1 MAQTYSGG
9 FGLKFSGRFSFVLSI
24 DCIVY
29 AICLVG
35 LWQVAEKADIPFTVA
50 KLGNES
56 FRVVG
61 VAPSAKGIISRND
74 VVRAFRGMAIGS
86 LENLEFL
93 LDGMRVG
100 NSLPVEIRRGKNF
113 FHLDVRL
120 VHAYSASYVA
130 VAWLIGTLF
139 FGTGIL
145 VYVRRRNDVAA
156 FVYHYGAVAVAA
168 VVMST
173 WGCYSIEPVG
183 TGQFTRIFFSTAY
196 AFVPALFLHF
206 SLVFPTTK
214 KNVLAG
220 KVWFLYVVASLLS
233 VLMAVT
239 FIKATGPFSIWW
251 FGSFMAVFNV
261 TRWFYACC
269 VVLAVTMFVMSYRDA
284 REEMERRKLRWIILG
299 LAISS
304 LGFISLWQIPQL
316 LTSRGLVSEE
326 LVVLLSGATPVAFTV
341 AIVRYHIMDIDHL
354 LNRSTVYV
362 MLIIILMSVYALAV
376 GLVAAFV
383 GHLTVMNSIIASA
396 AAAFGVV
403 VIFEPVRK
411 KVQLFVDKNFFRVRY
426 DLRRLEE
433 EFDSELRKC
442 VAVEEVGRLAVNS
455 AASAIPVERIGY
467 FVVTRDSGP
476 LRLVA
481 HNGFDRFE
489 SGSVRPESLNLGVD
503 LSRPLAVEGKIE
515 SGVRFDRGDPEILD
529 RMGISIVFSVRSED
543 GGIMSILALGPKKSG
558 NRFSIEDVDLLSHI
572 ARGSGVSQEKILLR
586 DRLEFELEERER
598 LEELNRM
605 KTYFV
610 SSVSH
615 DLKTPLTT
623 IRMYTE
629 ALMDWRKL
637 PASRVRGYLETIEG
651 ESKRLTRLI
660 DNVLDVAKAERTKI
674 AYELKPE
681 ELDGIVREAVTIM
694 AYEAVKSECRVRS
707 ELTLRNG
714 KILADRDAVV
724 AALENSI
731 ANSLEYSKRGSGI
744 NVRTFSSY
752 DMLAVSVK
760 DSGIGIPENEM
771 PKIFE
776 PFFRGSSGASV
787 RPGGTG
793 LGLPVVK
800 GVVEAHRGRIEI
812 ESEPGK
818 GTCVTLFFPRMEEK

>member
-1 MAQTYSGG
+1 M
-9 FGLKFSGRFSFVLSI
+9 
-24 DCIVY
+24 Y
-29 AICLVG
+29 AICLAG
-35 LWQVAEKADIPFTVA
+35 LWQVAEKADIPFSVA
-50 KLGNES
+50 KPWNET

-61 VAPSAKGIISRND
+61 VAPSARGIIDRND
-74 VVRAFRGMAIGS
+74 VALSFHGMTLGS

-93 LDGMRVG
+93 LDGMRAG
-100 NSLPVEIRRGKNF
+100 DKLPIEIQRGKNL
-113 FHLDVRL
+113 FHLEVKL

-145 VYVRRRNDVAA
+145 VYVRRRDDVAA
-156 FVYHYGAVAVAA
+156 LVYHYGAVAVAV

-173 WGCYSIEPVG
+173 WGCYSIEPAG
-183 TGQFTRIFFSTAY
+183 IGQLIRIFFSTAY

-206 SLVFPTTK
+206 SLLFPTRK
-214 KNVLAG
+214 RNVLG
-220 KVWFLYVVASLLS
+220 GNVWFLYVVASLLS
-233 VLMAVT
+233 ALMAVA
-239 FIKATGPFSIWW
+239 FMEATSPFSIWW
-251 FGSFMAVFNV
+251 FDSFMAVFNV

-269 VVLAVTMFVMSYRDA
+269 VVLSVTIFVMSYRDA

-304 LGFISLWQIPQL
+304 LGFVSLWQIPQL
-316 LTSRGLVSEE
+316 LTSRGLISEE
-326 LVVLLSGATPVAFTV
+326 LVVLLSGATPVAFAV

-354 LNRSTVYV
+354 FNRSTVYV
-362 MLIIILMSVYALAV
+362 MLIIILMSIYALAV

-396 AAAFGVV
+396 AAAIAVV

-411 KVQLFVDKNFFRVRY
+411 RVQLFVDKNFFRVRY
-426 DLRRLEE
+426 DLRKVEE
-433 EFDSELRKC
+433 EFDAELRKC
-442 VAVEEVGRLAVNS
+442 VTVEEVGRLAVNN

-467 FVVTRDSGP
+467 FVVTKDNGQ

-481 HNGFDRFE
+481 HDGFDAFE
-489 SGSVRPESLNLGVD
+489 SRPVHPEFLNLSVG
-503 LSRPLAVEGKIE
+503 LSRPTAAEGKIE
-515 SGVRFDRGDPEILD
+515 PGVRFDRGDPDVFD
-529 RMGISIVFSVRSED
+529 RWGLALVFAVRSED
-543 GGIMSILALGPKKSG
+543 GSVLSILALGPKKSG
-558 NRFSIEDVDLLSHI
+558 TRFSIEDVDLLTHI
-572 ARGSGVSQEKILLR
+572 VRSSGVSQERIVLQ
-586 DRLEFELEERER
+586 DRLAFEHEEREK

-629 ALMDWRKL
+629 ALMNWRRL
-637 PASRVRGYLETIEG
+637 PASRVRGYLATIEG

-681 ELDGIVREAVTIM
+681 ELDDMVLEAVAVM
-694 AYEAVKSECRVRS
+694 NYEAVKGECRVTS
-707 ELTLRNG
+707 KLTLRHRR
-714 KILADRDAVV
+714 ILADRDAVV
-724 AALENSI
+724 EALENII
-731 ANSLEYSKRGSGI
+731 ANSIEYSTGKSRI
-744 NVRTFSSY
+744 DVRTFSA
-752 DMLAVSVK
+752 DTMLAVSVT
-760 DSGIGIPENEM
+760 DFGIGIPKNEM
-771 PKIFE
+771 SKIFE
-776 PFFRGSSGASV
+776 PFFRGSSGASI

-800 GVVEAHRGRIEI
+800 GVVEAHKGRIEI

-818 GTCVTLFFPRMEEK
+818 GTCVTLFFPRMEER

>member
-1 MAQTYSGG
+1 M
-9 FGLKFSGRFSFVLSI
+9 
-24 DCIVY
+24 Y
-29 AICLVG
+29 AICLAG
-35 LWQVAEKADIPFTVA
+35 LWQVAEKADIPFSVA
-50 KLGNES
+50 KLGNET

-61 VAPSAKGIISRND
+61 VAPSARGIIDRND
-74 VVRAFRGMAIGS
+74 VVLSFHGMTLGS

-93 LDGMRVG
+93 LDGMRAG
-100 NSLPVEIRRGKNF
+100 DKLPIEIQRGKNL
-113 FHLDVRL
+113 FHLEVKL

-139 FGTGIL
+139 FATGIL
-145 VYVRRRNDVAA
+145 VYVRRRDDSAA
-156 FVYHYGAVAVAA
+156 LVYHYGAVAVA
-168 VVMST
+168 VVIMST

-183 TGQFTRIFFSTAY
+183 SGQFIRIFFSTAY

-206 SLVFPTTK
+206 SLLFPTRK
-214 KNVLAG
+214 KNVLSG
-220 KVWFLYVVASLLS
+220 NVWLAYAVASLLS
-233 VLMAVT
+233 ALMALT
-239 FIKATGPFSIWW
+239 FIKATAPFSMWW
-251 FGSFMAVFNV
+251 FDTFMAVFNF

-269 VVLAVTMFVMSYRDA
+269 VVMSVTIFVMSYRDA

-304 LGFISLWQIPQL
+304 LGFVSLWQVPQL
-316 LTSRGLVSEE
+316 LTSRGLISEE
-326 LVVLLSGATPVAFTV
+326 MVVLLSAATPVAFTV

-354 LNRSTVYV
+354 FNRSTVYV
-362 MLIIILMSVYALAV
+362 MLIIILMAVYALAV
-376 GLVAAFV
+376 GLAAAFV

-396 AAAFGVV
+396 AAATGVV

-426 DLRRLEE
+426 DLRRQEE
-433 EFDSELRKC
+433 EFDSELIKC
-442 VAVEEVGRLAVNS
+442 ATVEDVGRLAVNN
-455 AASAIPVERIGY
+455 AAAAIPVERIGY
-467 FVVTRDSGP
+467 FIFNRDSGQS
-476 LRLVA
+476 RLVT
-481 HNGFDRFE
+481 HDGFDTLELRRTL
-489 SGSVRPESLNLGVD
+489 SGIQNLRVG
-503 LSRPLAVEGKIE
+503 LSRPTAVEGKIE
-515 SGVRFDRGDPEILD
+515 PGVRFDKGDQEVLD
-529 RMGISIVFSVRSED
+529 RMGLSIVFAVRAED
-543 GGIMSILALGPKKSG
+543 GGVMSILALGPKKSG
-558 NRFSIEDVDLLSHI
+558 TRFSIEDVDLLSHI

-586 DRLEFELEERER
+586 DRLEFEHEERER

-660 DNVLDVAKAERTKI
+660 NNVLDVAKAERKGI

-681 ELDGIVREAVTIM
+681 ELDSMVREAVSIM
-694 AYEAVKSECRVRS
+694 AYEAAKNDCRMRAK
-707 ELTLRNG
+707 LTLRHG
-714 KILADRDAVV
+714 RILADRDAVV
-724 AALENSI
+724 EALENI
-731 ANSLEYSKRGSGI
+731 LANSMEYSEGKSRI
-744 NVRTFSSY
+744 DVRTFKAGN
-752 DMLAVSVK
+752 MLAVSVT
-760 DSGIGIPENEM
+760 DSGIGIPKNETS
-771 PKIFE
+771 KIFE
-776 PFFRGSSGASV
+776 PFFRGSNGIAI

-800 GVVEAHRGRIEI
+800 GVVEAHEGQIEI

-818 GTCVTLFFPRMEEK
+818 GTCVTLLFPTMEEK